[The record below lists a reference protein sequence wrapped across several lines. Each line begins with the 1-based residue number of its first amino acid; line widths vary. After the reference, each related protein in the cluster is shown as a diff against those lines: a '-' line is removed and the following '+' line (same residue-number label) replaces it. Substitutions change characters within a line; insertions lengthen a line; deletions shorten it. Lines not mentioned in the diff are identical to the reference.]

1 MKQMKKSLLAT
12 VSTVALSTAVSAAD
26 LPVKAPPPAA
36 VVWSWAGPY
45 IGINAGVA
53 RHRSK
58 FFDLGDP
65 GCCQL
70 AFPAGGP
77 FYTANKSGLMA
88 GVQAGYNWQF
98 GNVVFGVEADGNWVD
113 GKSRAIVTSPF
124 GGGAQFTVNTDL
136 DWYASVRGRFGFAF
150 SRALVYVTGGV
161 AWAQVSNDW
170 GFVVF
175 PQPRFNY
182 KETRATGIIG
192 GGVEYMLTQNL
203 LARVEGFYANFGTS
217 PIATVNGF
225 GGNYLSNFT
234 HTLAVVRGGV
244 SWKW

>member
-1 MKQMKKSLLAT
+1 MKAKLLAT
-12 VSTVALSTAVSAAD
+12 VSALALSTAASAAD
-26 LPVKAPPPAA
+26 IPVKAPPAAA

-45 IGINAGVA
+45 IGVNAGVA

-65 GCCQL
+65 ACCAF
-70 AFPAGGP
+70 AFPAGTL
-77 FYTANKSGLMA
+77 FHTANKSGLTA

-113 GKSRAIVTSPF
+113 GKSRTNLNSPF
-124 GGGAQFTVNTDL
+124 QGPLTVNADL

-161 AWAQVSNDW
+161 AFAQVSNDW
-170 GFVVF
+170 GLVAI

-182 KETRATGIIG
+182 KDTRATGIIG
-192 GGVEYMLTQNL
+192 GGVEYMLTRNL

-217 PIATVNGF
+217 PIATLNGF
-225 GGNYLSNFT
+225 GGNYRSNFT
-234 HTLAVVRGGV
+234 HTLAVVRGGM